1 MPDNYILLTPILT
14 CTTSFITVALLRIVS
29 ILILGGSI
37 SPAVAIFSK
46 NIAKSLSFQDR
57 KIEETSAVLQTPYN
71 NMLRST
77 DEVTILSE
85 QPSLGKMVIVL
96 CLLNQIMMK
105 TKIRRKDKKR
115 NQENLVTTVQS
126 TKSFE
131 LVNIYPLW

>member
-1 MPDNYILLTPILT
+1 
-14 CTTSFITVALLRIVS
+14 
-29 ILILGGSI
+29 
-37 SPAVAIFSK
+37 
-46 NIAKSLSFQDR
+46 
-57 KIEETSAVLQTPYN
+57 
-71 NMLRST
+71 MLRST

-96 CLLNQIMMK
+96 CLPNQIMMK

-131 LVNIYPLW
+131 PVNIYPLW